1 MDGFAGHKQLI
12 SLILIIAG
20 TSSVLAVL
28 IGLVVGFVLTG
39 ASP

>member
-1 MDGFAGHKQLI
+1 MDGLAGHKQLI
-12 SLILIIAG
+12 CLILIIAG

-28 IGLVVGFVLTG
+28 IGLVVGFVLSS